1 MLEQLFFKFQIKLL
15 FVVFI
20 IISIPLL
27 ASCTS
32 KNLIID
38 HSDTGNTYRP
48 VSEINPD
55 TLTTD
60 PQLTKMRK
68 KHEWVFGVTV
78 SLVGLVSGY
87 YGSSLL
93 LTGELPGENCVECLD
108 KRYFL
113 IGGGVGLIGGYIL
126 GQKLGRHAADKKYS
140 ILKKQ
145 SSDH

>member
-1 MLEQLFFKFQIKLL
+1 MLKQHFFKFQMKRL
-15 FVVFI
+15 FVVFFFI
-20 IISIPLL
+20 AIPLL
-27 ASCTS
+27 TSCTS

-38 HSDTGNTYRP
+38 HPDTGNTNRL

-68 KHEWVFGVTV
+68 KHEWVFGLTA
-78 SLVGLVSGY
+78 SLAGMVSGY

-126 GQKLGRHAADKKYS
+126 GKKLGRHAADKKYS

-145 SSDH
+145 SNNH

>member
-1 MLEQLFFKFQIKLL
+1 MLKQHFFKFQSKPLIVL
-15 FVVFI
+15 FI
-20 IISIPLL
+20 IISILLL

-78 SLVGLVSGY
+78 SLIGLVSGY

-93 LTGELPGENCVECLD
+93 LTGELPGENCVECLVSAI
-108 KRYFL
+108 F
-113 IGGGVGLIGGYIL
+113 
-126 GQKLGRHAADKKYS
+126 
-140 ILKKQ
+140 
-145 SSDH
+145 